1 MGGAANTPLSTPM
14 RSLIACLVASLLG
27 ASGTAAAQDAT
38 PGVDSSWGLRIAYA
52 DGKATTRPLKR
63 TGGMWTPYFPKRPGA
78 ETSRNGLPLSTLD
91 VQHVVEGRDA
101 LVTVSLSYGGSR
113 KNLHTIATVRVSPER
128 PVTIDALRE
137 FGVEPIVLSI
147 VRLTGALVPLLTATS
162 PSPNLDVKLEAIG
175 TTGAAYRVVLR
186 NRAPVPLMWLSYTG
200 YRGNQ
205 KAILG
210 QKRGIRHHPL
220 AAADSESSFE
230 FITSQGGTENTTVQ
244 FTDPLDRIEIT
255 ALFWQDGIGEGD
267 AARLAGQAKIEA
279 TRAAALRRAAQQL
292 RASTGA
298 SPMTVRRLLA
308 GSLAAD
314 YEMQKFR
321 DSLLVE
327 LEALEKTGRAQD
339 GATFG
344 DWLSRTIAECEAW
357 AGRIV
362 IPHVP
367 AR

>member
-1 MGGAANTPLSTPM
+1 MPLSTPI
-14 RSLIACLVASLLG
+14 RSLIACFVASLLWANG
-27 ASGTAAAQDAT
+27 RAAAQDTT
-38 PGVDSSWGLRIAYA
+38 PWVDSSRGLRIAFA
-52 DGKATTRPLKR
+52 DGRSLTRPLKR
-63 TGGMWTPYFPKRPGA
+63 TAGMWTSHFPKTPGA

-91 VQHVVEGRDA
+91 VQHVVEGRDV

-113 KNLHTIATVRVSPER
+113 KNLHTIATVRLSPER

-147 VRLTGALVPLLTATS
+147 VPLTGALLPLLTATS
-162 PSPNLDVKLEAIG
+162 PSPNLDVKLEPLG

-200 YRGNQ
+200 HRGNQ
-205 KAILG
+205 VAILG
-210 QKRGIRHHPL
+210 QKRGFRHHPL

-230 FITSQGGTENTTVQ
+230 FITSQGRSENTTVQ
-244 FTDPLDRIEIT
+244 FTDPLDRIQIT

-267 AARLAGQAKIEA
+267 TARLAQQAKVEA
-279 TRAAALRRAAQQL
+279 SRAAALRRAAQQL

-298 SPMTVRRLLA
+298 PPTTVRRMLA
-308 GSLAAD
+308 GSLGAD

-321 DSLLVE
+321 DDLLVE
-327 LEALEKTGRAQD
+327 LGALEKTGRTQD
-339 GATFG
+339 GANFD

-357 AGRIV
+357 ASRIV
-362 IPHVP
+362 IPNVP
-367 AR
+367 GR